1 MQPLWALQGPKS
13 SGDRRGLT
21 TFRNTAVKIA
31 VDAMG
36 GDHAPQAVIE
46 GTVLAVRDLDC
57 TAILVGDREV
67 IVPILEK
74 HPHPDGRVI
83 IKHASEV
90 VRMDE
95 SPRKALDAKQ
105 DTSIRRSFELVK
117 SGEADAAMSAGN
129 SGAAMLAGLYVLG
142 TLPNVDRPC
151 IGSILPTIN
160 GRVVMLD
167 AGANV
172 DCKPHNLIQ
181 FAFMGHTLAKYT
193 LGIQNPRIGLLSI
206 GEEAGKGNEVVR
218 MTFKVLKRSNL
229 NFLGNV
235 EGGDIFTDKADVV
248 VCDGF
253 VGNVALKT
261 AEGVVQALGTRL
273 RKEIRSSLFGRFG
286 YLFMRP
292 ALKRFKRRFDYAE
305 YGGALLLGIDGIG
318 VIAHGR
324 SNPVAVKNAI
334 RMSCEYARTR
344 IATRVREEV
353 ESSAE
358 LRQSF
363 GERVH
368 QVFEHIKEK
377 KLEMDIKGPAASD
390 PDK

>member
-1 MQPLWALQGPKS
+1 M
-13 SGDRRGLT
+13 
-21 TFRNTAVKIA
+21 KIA

-36 GDHAPQAVIE
+36 GDYAPQAVVD
-46 GTVLAVRDLDC
+46 GAALAVDELDC
-57 TAILVGDREV
+57 TVILVGDREL
-67 IVPILEK
+67 IEPLIAK
-74 HPHPDGRVI
+74 HPRQADRLI

-95 SPRKALDAKQ
+95 PPRKALNTKQ
-105 DTSIRRSFELVK
+105 DTSIRRTFELVR

-129 SGAAMLAGLYVLG
+129 SGAAMLAGLHMLG
-142 TLPNVDRPC
+142 TLPNVERPC
-151 IGSILPTIN
+151 IGSILPTVD
-160 GRVVMLD
+160 GLVLMVD

-172 DCKPHNLIQ
+172 DSKPHNLVQ
-181 FAFMGHTLAKYT
+181 FAFMGHALARYT
-193 LGIQNPRIGLLSI
+193 LGIPAPRIGLLSI
-206 GEEAGKGNEVVR
+206 GEEPGKGNEVVR
-218 MTFKVLKRSNL
+218 TTYKLLKKSNL
-229 NFLGNV
+229 NFLGNI
-235 EGGDIFTDKADVV
+235 EGGDIFNNGIDVV

-273 RKEIRSSLFGRFG
+273 KSEIKSSIFGRFG

-292 ALKRFKRRFDYAE
+292 ALKRFKQRFDYSE
-305 YGGALLLGIDGIG
+305 YGGALLLGLDGIG

-324 SNPVAVKNAI
+324 SNPVAIKNAI
-334 RMSCEYARTR
+334 RITCDYARTKVDR
-344 IATRVREEV
+344 RVRDEV

-363 GERVH
+363 GDKVH

-377 KLEMDIKGPAASD
+377 RLDMDTKDPASSEHGE
-390 PDK
+390 

>member
-1 MQPLWALQGPKS
+1 
-13 SGDRRGLT
+13 
-21 TFRNTAVKIA
+21 VKIA

-36 GDHAPQAVIE
+36 GDYAPQAIIE
-46 GTVLAVRDLDC
+46 GAVLAVQELDC
-57 TAILVGDREV
+57 TVILVGDREV
-67 IVPILEK
+67 IEPILEK
-74 HPHPDGRVI
+74 HAPREGRII

-95 SPRKALDAKQ
+95 PPRKALDAKQ
-105 DTSIRRSFELVK
+105 DTSIRKTFELVK
-117 SGEADAAMSAGN
+117 AGEADAAMSAGN
-129 SGAAMLAGLYVLG
+129 SGAAMLSGLYVLG

-151 IGSILPTIN
+151 IGSILPTVN

-172 DCKPHNLIQ
+172 DCRPHNLVQ
-181 FAFMGHTLAKYT
+181 FAFMGHALAKYT

-218 MTFKVLKRSNL
+218 TTFKVLKKSDL

-261 AEGVVQALGTRL
+261 AEGVAQALGMRL
-273 RKEIRSSLFGRFG
+273 KEEIRSSLLGRFG

-292 ALKRFKRRFDYAE
+292 SLKRFKRRFDYAE

-318 VIAHGR
+318 VVAHGR
-324 SNPVAVKNAI
+324 SNPVAVKNAV
-334 RMSCEYARTR
+334 RMSHEYARTR
-344 IATRVREEV
+344 IASRVRDEV

-358 LRQSF
+358 LRQSL
-363 GERVH
+363 GEKVH

-377 KLEMDIKGPAASD
+377 KLDLEAKGPAVSE
-390 PDK
+390 PNK

>member
-1 MQPLWALQGPKS
+1 
-13 SGDRRGLT
+13 
-21 TFRNTAVKIA
+21 
-31 VDAMG
+31 MG
-36 GDHAPQAVIE
+36 GDHAPHAVIE
-46 GTVLAVRDLDC
+46 GAVLAVRELDC
-57 TAILVGDREV
+57 TVILVGDREV

-74 HPHPDGRVI
+74 HPHPDGKII

-90 VRMDE
+90 IRMDE
-95 SPRKALDAKQ
+95 PPRKALNAKP
-105 DTSIRRSFELVK
+105 DSSIRKIFDLIK

-129 SGAAMLAGLYVLG
+129 SGAAMLSGLFVLG

-151 IGSILPTIN
+151 IGSILPTVN

-172 DCKPHNLIQ
+172 DCKPHNLVQ
-181 FAFMGHTLAKYT
+181 FAFMGHALAKYT
-193 LGIQNPRIGLLSI
+193 LGIPSPKVGLLSI

-218 MTFKVLKRSNL
+218 TTFKILKKSGL
-229 NFLGNV
+229 NFHGNV
-235 EGGDIFTDKADVV
+235 EGGDIFADKVDVI

-261 AEGVVQALGTRL
+261 AEGVAQALGRRL
-273 RKEIRSSLFGRFG
+273 KEEIESSLLGRFG

-292 ALKRFKRRFDYAE
+292 SLKRFKRHFDYTE

-324 SNPVAVKNAI
+324 SNPFAIKNALRI
-334 RMSCEYARTR
+334 SHEYARTKIDR
-344 IATRVREEV
+344 RVREEV
-353 ESSAE
+353 ETSSE
-358 LRQSF
+358 LRQSL
-363 GERVH
+363 GERVQ

-377 KLEMDIKGPAASD
+377 
-390 PDK
+390 